1 MNRNGTRKAKPL
13 SRQQIRDIA
22 NVVRKWEHAENKL
35 YFDIVHFMDVTLPK
49 IAPEFIMEVV
59 PKEEL
64 GDAQGLTYPDSG
76 IIKIR
81 EDVYER
87 AVDGMGRDRLTLAHE
102 LFHLLQHDDS
112 NITFARG
119 NFAEEIRPYEDPEW
133 QADAFGGELLVPHHL
148 ITNMNPRQISAECGV
163 SMSAANVQFRAR

>member
-1 MNRNGTRKAKPL
+1 MNRNGIRKAKPL
-13 SRQQIRDIA
+13 SRLDIRNIADI
-22 NVVRKWEHAENKL
+22 VRKWEDAENEL
-35 YFDIVHFMDVTLPK
+35 YFDIVHFMDVTLPM
-49 IAPEFIMEVV
+49 IAPEFSMEVV
-59 PKEEL
+59 SREEL

-81 EDVYER
+81 EDVYEG
-87 AVDGMGRDRLTLAHE
+87 AVNGKGRDRLTLAHE

-119 NFAEEIRPYEDPEW
+119 NFAEEIRPFEDPEW

-148 ITNMNPRQISAECGV
+148 VTGMSPGQISVACGV
-163 SMSAANVQFRAR
+163 SMAAAKVQFRAR

>member
-1 MNRNGTRKAKPL
+1 MNRNGIRKAKPL
-13 SRQQIRDIA
+13 SRQQIRGIA
-22 NVVRKWEHAENKL
+22 DNIRKWENAENEL
-35 YFDIVHFMDVTLPK
+35 YFDIVHFMDVTLPR
-49 IAPEFIMEVV
+49 IAPEFSMEVV
-59 PKEEL
+59 SREEL

-81 EDVYER
+81 EDVYEG
-87 AVDGMGRDRLTLAHE
+87 AVNGKGRDRLTLAHE

-119 NFAEEIRPYEDPEW
+119 NFAEELRPFEDPEW

-148 ITNMNPRQISAECGV
+148 VADMSPGQISAACGV
-163 SMSAANVQFRAR
+163 SMAAAKVQFRAR

>member
-1 MNRNGTRKAKPL
+1 MTRNGIRKAKPL
-13 SRQQIRDIA
+13 SRQQIRTIA
-22 NVVRKWEHAENKL
+22 DLVRKWEGASNKL

-49 IAPEFIMEVV
+49 IVPEFTMEIVS
-59 PKEEL
+59 KEEL

-81 EDVYER
+81 EDVYEG
-87 AVDGMGRDRLTLAHE
+87 AVQGNGRDRLTMAHE
-102 LFHLLQHDDS
+102 LFHLLQHEDS

-119 NFAEEIRPYEDPEW
+119 NLPEKVRPFEDPEW

-148 ITNMNPRQISAECGV
+148 IGGMTPEQIAIRCGV
-163 SMSAANVQFRAR
+163 SKAAARMQYSKK